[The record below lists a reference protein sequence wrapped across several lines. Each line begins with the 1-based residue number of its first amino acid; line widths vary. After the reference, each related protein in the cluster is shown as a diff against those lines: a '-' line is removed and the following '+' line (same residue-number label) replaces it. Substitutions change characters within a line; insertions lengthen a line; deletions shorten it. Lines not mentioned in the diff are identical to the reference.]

1 MLNDKVKISSIKPD
15 LYLVIGVIL
24 AFLTALLGEYAFI
37 ILLIIFLFLAV
48 QKWGDSAILFLSII
62 LYLTFISDV
71 LHSLRIIIQLFG
83 FILLSYIFLK
93 KYGFSFHRY
102 PRIPRILAVFLA
114 VYYTSIILSTI
125 FSQYFFTGIQQL
137 MKQSIFFI
145 IVYMIF
151 SFLDNLK
158 ELKVVLSSLVLA
170 AAIVAA
176 SILYEYSA
184 NGFNIVDY
192 VQGIQIR
199 ITGLFSNINA
209 AGTYF
214 GAVFPIT
221 LITGLTIKQKKY
233 KTLFIALNIFL
244 FLGIVF
250 TTSRS
255 AYFSTMIS
263 VLFMLYILNKR
274 LLYKLIITC
283 SILAAIILLI
293 PQLNEFFSLFFRI
306 ESGLSQ
312 RDHLW
317 ELSLKMIKDNPIFGI
332 GPGAYSYEMLNYFP
346 VLLNT
351 WVGERLIQLRDL
363 TFGANNSHNF
373 FLFMASDM
381 GNHGYYHLI
390 FITNQFFPNW
400 VFNN

>member
-1 MLNDKVKISSIKPD
+1 
-15 LYLVIGVIL
+15 
-24 AFLTALLGEYAFI
+24 
-37 ILLIIFLFLAV
+37 
-48 QKWGDSAILFLSII
+48 
-62 LYLTFISDV
+62 
-71 LHSLRIIIQLFG
+71 
-83 FILLSYIFLK
+83 
-93 KYGFSFHRY
+93 
-102 PRIPRILAVFLA
+102 
-114 VYYTSIILSTI
+114 
-125 FSQYFFTGIQQL
+125 
-137 MKQSIFFI
+137 
-145 IVYMIF
+145 MIF

-283 SILAAIILLI
+283 SILAAIILWI

-381 GNHGYYHLI
+381 GIMGIITSLLLPISYFRIGYLTINKYKQINHQIYTLAIGLVAAGLGLI
-390 FITNQFFPNW
+390 ARGMFEGIGILTYGWITMDLPFWILFAILTALYQ
-400 VFNN
+400 NNYSGAIKNEFKGEKPVTKIV